1 MIELTADQK
10 KLFALVIA
18 EKDIEPPN
26 DTELSM
32 DEVDVVW
39 ELVDL
44 ELVEEKHIPGDETS
58 WVFRPTAEGLKFY
71 EENK

>member
-10 KLFALVIA
+10 KVFDLVIA

-32 DEVDVVW
+32 DQIDLVW

-44 ELVEEKHIPGDETS
+44 ELVEEKDIPGDDTS
-58 WVFRPTAEGLKFY
+58 WVFRPTAEGLKFF
-71 EENK
+71 EESK